1 MHGSGRAPEPVFDLD
16 RGRITLGTERHVLV
30 PAAAL
35 LAVCHGAGAG
45 ASRDLGRAV
54 GGAVGARL
62 AGTPGGPGGATFDAA
77 IDALGA
83 ELAWL
88 GLGALSAERWGSLLV
103 LRLEGAPP
111 GGDEADTFLTGLVEA
126 ALQAWTGRTA
136 HAVVAER
143 AGERV
148 RVLIGGPRV
157 AGVAQALVDAGAG
170 LAEIVRR
177 LHSEGGDAPHG
188 PP

>member
-1 MHGSGRAPEPVFDLD
+1 MFDLD
-16 RGRITLGTERHVLV
+16 RGRITLGAERHVLV

-35 LAVCHGAGAG
+35 LAVCHVAGVGAC
-45 ASRDLGRAV
+45 RDLGRAV
-54 GGAVGARL
+54 GGALGARL
-62 AGTPGGPGGATFDAA
+62 AGVAPGPRAATFDAA

-111 GGDEADTFLTGLVEA
+111 GGLEADSFLTGLVEA
-126 ALQAWTGRTA
+126 ALEAWTGRAA

-148 RVLIGGPRV
+148 RVLIGGPRA
-157 AGVAQALVDAGAG
+157 AGVARALVDSGAG

-177 LHSEGGDAPHG
+177 LHSEGGDAPHE
-188 PP
+188 PA